1 MNYKGDVK
9 VNIPQNLYESIS
21 LSIND
26 SPIENL
32 MISLTQ
38 MESRCSECS
47 KPFNIDDEVITMINA
62 TVTSHDRIKLS
73 SNDLFIIHKSCLEE
87 FVSSHLNR
95 EMQKDDLVE

>member
-38 MESRCSECS
+38 MESRCTECS
-47 KPFNIDDEVITMINA
+47 KPFNVGDEVITIVNSA
-62 TVTSHDRIKLS
+62 VIGHDKIKLS
-73 SNDLFIIHKSCLEE
+73 SNDLFIIHKDCLEE

-95 EMQKDDLVE
+95 EMQKNDPVE